1 MAQVLA
7 AALHD
12 AGPHDGRPAII
23 AVDGRSASGK
33 TTLASRFAALYE
45 DAALV
50 HSDDVA
56 WWESFFDWDHLMAS
70 GILEPLH
77 RGRAVDYRPPAWD
90 RRGREGSI
98 VVAADAS
105 LVVVEGVGV
114 SRRSLR
120 RFYDCAFWVQAELD
134 ESRRRGIAR
143 DGGSQQ
149 DIDFWNEWDREE
161 VPFFRADQP
170 WARARAILC
179 GTPKLAGV
187 TFDAEREVLVGQMRL
202 PEEMLGG
209 S

>member
-120 RFYDCAFWVQAELD
+120 RFYDCAFWVQADLD

-170 WARARAILC
+170 WGRARAILC